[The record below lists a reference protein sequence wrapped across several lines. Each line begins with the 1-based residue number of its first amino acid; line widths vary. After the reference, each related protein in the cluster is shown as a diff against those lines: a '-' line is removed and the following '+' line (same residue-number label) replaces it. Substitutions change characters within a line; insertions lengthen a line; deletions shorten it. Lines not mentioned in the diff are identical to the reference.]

1 MPTVDTYGM
10 NVHLAE
16 IRRSVSAEGHVALVL
31 DGAGW
36 HASKGL
42 RVPDDITLLP
52 RPPYSPERNGR
63 EPGWLYLKSHSLA
76 HRVYPDPDALFAAG
90 CDAWNR
96 YTQDPTRVRSVC
108 HAQGI
113 ESPVLNEDW
122 YYSWIPT
129 QFPLG
134 STRRNR
140 SRAWPRDQ
148 GKNRDAKRAGR
159 GEPSGPTSPRVPNPS
174 QCPIRYGL
182 QRPQISRSG
191 HVVAGGHGHGPPNG

>member
-1 MPTVDTYGM
+1 MPTVDTYRM

-36 HASKGL
+36 PASKGL
-42 RVPDDITLLP
+42 RVPDNITLLP

-76 HRVYPDPDALFAAG
+76 HRVYPDPGALFAAG

-96 YTQDPTRVRSVC
+96 FTQDPTRVRSVC

-122 YYSWIPT
+122 YYANAPT
-129 QFPLG
+129 L
-134 STRRNR
+134 RIA
-140 SRAWPRDQ
+140 SRAAWAIPGPWPSPARRDWPPTPASPTLRRRLRW
-148 GKNRDAKRAGR
+148 NRD
-159 GEPSGPTSPRVPNPS
+159 T
-174 QCPIRYGL
+174 RYG
-182 QRPQISRSG
+182 
-191 HVVAGGHGHGPPNG
+191 